1 MNIATLLQFLASG
14 SLDPGLDLDKER
26 GPCTPYAEDAVSCIR
41 NDAGLS
47 YKMAKM
53 CVLCP
58 FKNARKSVATTCHA
72 YRKEGFCEDWWMCK
86 QTDCPSQC
94 ADEVQTLMNCYLDK
108 VGCDGLCDDSS
119 SDSDSSTDRGPS
131 DSGERRSL
139 PSGAA
144 TRMPSSQPATRLG
157 RSIA

>member
-1 MNIATLLQFLASG
+1 MNIATLLQFLATG

-58 FKNARKSVATTCHA
+58 FKNARKSGRETTSELNFLLVSMQ
-72 YRKEGFCEDWWMCK
+72 R
-86 QTDCPSQC
+86 SS
-94 ADEVQTLMNCYLDK
+94 
-108 VGCDGLCDDSS
+108 VGKS
-119 SDSDSSTDRGPS
+119 
-131 DSGERRSL
+131 
-139 PSGAA
+139 
-144 TRMPSSQPATRLG
+144 
-157 RSIA
+157 